1 MEEITSVSLY
11 QVEQIEKTD
20 YVLITF
26 ILYDFSYCLTVRKNE
41 EGVFVPQH
49 IAHYINKLGSKCHYC
64 GGSMGTC
71 SMLTFAASTL
81 FQRLIEHRSIRLFWV
96 TNTYESNTKPIDYTG

>member
-1 MEEITSVSLY
+1 MEEIANVTLF
-11 QVEQIEKTD
+11 QVRQTEKTD

-26 ILYDFSYCLTVRKNE
+26 ILHDFLYGLTVRKNE

-64 GGSMGTC
+64 GGIMGTC
-71 SMLTFAASTL
+71 GMLTFRASTL
-81 FQRLIEHRSIRLFWV
+81 FQRLIEDRSIRLFWA
-96 TNTYESNTKPIDYTG
+96 TTAYELNTKPIDYAG